1 LDSFAKSTTAFWW
14 GKQLWQYTRLPYG
27 NKNSVYEFQRVMDK
41 VLADAGLSHCAWA
54 YVDDVLI
61 ASTTLEEHIQD
72 VERVLQALHQV
83 GLRVHPGKSVFC
95 SDRMEYLGHVVT
107 PRGLE
112 PQAAKVAAMANLP
125 VPTSVST
132 LQSFMGLL
140 NYYRNFVPGFSITAR
155 PLNQLLQ
162 KGVPWHWGPEQQ
174 QAFDAI
180 KRQLCTEGLVL
191 RRADPAR
198 QYIVHTDWSQHGIG
212 PVSTRSVG

>member
-1 LDSFAKSTTAFWW
+1 
-14 GKQLWQYTRLPYG
+14 
-27 NKNSVYEFQRVMDK
+27 MDK

-112 PQAAKVAAMANLP
+112 PQAAKVAAIY
-125 VPTSVST
+125 
-132 LQSFMGLL
+132 G
-140 NYYRNFVPGFSITAR
+140 
-155 PLNQLLQ
+155 
-162 KGVPWHWGPEQQ
+162 
-174 QAFDAI
+174 
-180 KRQLCTEGLVL
+180 
-191 RRADPAR
+191 
-198 QYIVHTDWSQHGIG
+198 
-212 PVSTRSVG
+212 